1 MSTTRQKSPFTL
13 IELLVVIAI
22 IAILAAMLLPALSK
36 AREKARSISCI
47 NNLKQNGLFCQLY
60 ADDYEGWMPGYNFRW
75 VNAIHP
81 YRGGDNPIHTRPG
94 AWAGLNCPSGP
105 AFQPGW
111 NGYNMYGFLYMSA
124 TATDPEVNTTFWR
137 WEKAGNSA
145 SGPTVNNAFYNMH
158 MAVNTRHTLYL
169 ADSAGPLATAPTGFV
184 QGEYFYNRHY
194 AANASHIFLRH
205 GDKANAAF
213 ADGHAQSIGV
223 NDLVS
228 NTYGVRS
235 FYYGN
240 GVYRQSY

>member
-1 MSTTRQKSPFTL
+1 MVSLARVVRFTL

-75 VNAIHP
+75 VNAIQP
-81 YRGGDNPIHTRPG
+81 YRGGASPIHTRPG
-94 AWAGLNCPSGP
+94 AYAGLYCPSGP
-105 AFQPGW
+105 PFKGGW
-111 NGYNMYGFLYMSA
+111 NGWNMYGFIYISG
-124 TATDPEVNTTFWR
+124 TEVDTKFYR
-137 WEKAGNSA
+137 WAKAGNSA
-145 SGPTVNNAFYNMH
+145 SGPTPNNAFYNIH
-158 MAVNTRHTLYL
+158 RAVDTKYTMYL
-169 ADSAGPLATAPTGFV
+169 ADSASPNSTSSTGWV

-194 AANASHIFLRH
+194 GDNGCCLFLRH

-213 ADGHAQSIGV
+213 ADGHAQSVGV

-228 NTYGVRS
+228 NTYGVRC

-240 GVYRQSY
+240 GVYRKSY

>member
-1 MSTTRQKSPFTL
+1 MGSIVRTLRFTL

-60 ADDYEGWMPGYNFRW
+60 ADDYEGWIPHYNFRW

-94 AWAGLNCPSGP
+94 AYAGLYCPSGP
-105 AFQPGW
+105 AFQGGW
-111 NGYNMYGFLYMSA
+111 NGYNMYGFIYISGS
-124 TATDPEVNTTFWR
+124 EVDTTFYR
-137 WEKAGNSA
+137 WAKAANSSVALTGNC
-145 SGPTVNNAFYNMH
+145 GFYNIYK
-158 MAVNTRHTLYL
+158 AVDTKYTMYL
-169 ADSAGPLATAPTGFV
+169 ADSACPHSTSPTGWV
-184 QGEYFYNRHY
+184 QNEYFYNRHY
-194 AANASHIFLRH
+194 ADNGSCMYLRH

-213 ADGHAQSIGV
+213 ADGHAQSVGV

-228 NTYGVRS
+228 NTYGVRC

-240 GVYRQSY
+240 GVYRKSY